1 MLDSHWFYCFWIL
14 IIINNFHLIW
24 SHYSHNVLT
33 DFSHTVLSL
42 VVSYCPA
49 SGATCVESACFTQQN
64 HRITEFLKI
73 WLYSTIRPYTVKI

>member
-1 MLDSHWFYCFWIL
+1 M
-14 IIINNFHLIW
+14 W
-24 SHYSHNVLT
+24 SHYSHNVLA

-42 VVSYCPA
+42 VVGYCPA

-73 WLYSTIRPYTVKI
+73 